1 VKNTRTI
8 AGHHLEFTHL
18 EKVWFPDSGISKA
31 EILEYYERIAPRLLP
46 YTKDRPLTMHR
57 FPDGIEDEGFY
68 HQEVS
73 EYFPDWIPR
82 AEVKKEGGHITHVL
96 CDDVATLLYTVNLGS
111 LVPHVWLSRAD
122 RPEYPDRILIDLDPP
137 DGGAKATTLRAAAL
151 RVRDAL
157 VSVGLTPFVATTGSS
172 GYHVYA
178 PVARDTVFD
187 EARAIVRRI
196 AAQLVERYPDEL
208 TIEQRKDKRG
218 ERIYLDTIRNSYGHT
233 AVAPYAVRAR
243 KGAPVATP
251 LSWDELESEP
261 IEPTRYTIKNMFR
274 RLGQVKDPW
283 SDMDHARAS
292 AVEAARRLSED

>member
-1 VKNTRTI
+1 MKNTRTI
-8 AGHHLEFTHL
+8 AGHNLEFTHL
-18 EKVWFPDSGISKA
+18 EKVWFPDSGITKG

-137 DGGAKATTLRAAAL
+137 DGGAKAAALRAAAL

-157 VSVGLTPFVATTGSS
+157 VSFGLTPFVTTTGSS

-178 PVARDTVFD
+178 PVDRDTVFD
-187 EARAIVRRI
+187 EARAVVRRI
-196 AAQLVERYPDEL
+196 AVQLVERYPDEL
-208 TIEQRKDKRG
+208 TIEQRKNKRG

-233 AVAPYAVRAR
+233 AVTPYAVRAR
-243 KGAPVATP
+243 QGAPVATP

-261 IEPTRYTIKNMFR
+261 IEPTRYTVKNIFR
-274 RLGQVKDPW
+274 RLGHTDDPW
-283 SDMDHARAS
+283 QAMESVHPSLTDLR
-292 AVEAARRLSED
+292 

>member
-82 AEVKKEGGHITHVL
+82 AEVKKEGGQITHVL

-178 PVARDTVFD
+178 PVARDTIFD